1 MIVIGWS
8 ELPSY
13 AIDCINFLNLKKNLV
28 VLTDNKK
35 AKNLIKNSKVK
46 IIDLSKNYTWKSL
59 RVHKPNFFFFTGW
72 NNKAFI
78 SLARQ
83 KETKNIC

>member
-13 AIDCINFLNLKKNLV
+13 AIDCINSLNLKNKLV
-28 VLTDNKK
+28 ILTDNKK
-35 AKNLIKNSKVK
+35 AKNLIKNADVK
-46 IIDLSKNYTWKSL
+46 IINLSKKYSWQSIGVQNPKY
-59 RVHKPNFFFFTGW
+59 FFFTGW

-78 SLARQ
+78 S
-83 KETKNIC
+83 